1 MLVKIIGKMKISSRI
16 FVIYI
21 INIAIITI
29 NTIKTI
35 TMPIFCQDF
44 FPMLHHEESPEKPQY
59 IIWQPP
65 PRFVLAPP
73 FLAKIFSPLPHLYQ
87 F

>member
-44 FPMLHHEESPEKPQY
+44 FPMLHHEESPQNSISSLMALVYDSKNAFRLCNIFNENN
-59 IIWQPP
+59 
-65 PRFVLAPP
+65 FVEN
-73 FLAKIFSPLPHLYQ
+73 S
-87 F
+87 